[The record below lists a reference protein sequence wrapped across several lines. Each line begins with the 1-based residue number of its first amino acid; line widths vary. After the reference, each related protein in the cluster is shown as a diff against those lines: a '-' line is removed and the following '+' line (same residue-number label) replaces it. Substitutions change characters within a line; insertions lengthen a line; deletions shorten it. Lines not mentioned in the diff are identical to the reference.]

1 MSILDLSPIII
12 SFQTASIAIIIT
24 FLSGTLIAYQVFR
37 MKNHRLKI
45 LLNSL
50 FTLPL
55 VLPPTV
61 FGFFLLDIFGI
72 QQPVGRFLLE
82 FFAVKVV
89 FSWTATVIAAVAVS
103 FPLMYRS
110 AIAAFEQI
118 DLEIIAAAQTLGFSE
133 RKIFLKI
140 ALPLAIN
147 GLLAGGVLAFA
158 RGLGEFGA
166 TTMLAGNIAG
176 KTRTLPLA
184 IYSAVAAGEWTL
196 AQKYVAII
204 VIICLLTLFLT
215 ELFSRKSRRR
225 QA

>member
-1 MSILDLSPIII
+1 MDLSPVII
-12 SFQTASIAIIIT
+12 SFKTAILAIVFT
-24 FLSGTLIAYQVFR
+24 FISGTLIAYFVFR
-37 MKNHRLKI
+37 LKNRGLKI
-45 LLNSL
+45 LFNSL

-61 FGFFLLDIFGI
+61 FGFFLLDIFGV
-72 QQPVGRFLLE
+72 QQPIGRFLLD

-110 AIAAFEQI
+110 GIAAFEQI
-118 DLEIIAAAQTLGFSE
+118 DSDFFAAAQTLGFSE
-133 RKIFLKI
+133 VKIFFKI

-184 IYSAVAAGEWTL
+184 IYSAVAAGDWPL

-204 VIICLLTLFLT
+204 VTICLLILFLT
-215 ELFSRKSRRR
+215 ELFSRKARGT
-225 QA
+225 QG

>member
-1 MSILDLSPIII
+1 MDLSPIII
-12 SFQTASIAIIIT
+12 SFKTAIIAIAFT
-24 FLSGTLIAYQVFR
+24 FISGTLIAYLVFR
-37 MKNHRLKI
+37 MKHHGLKI
-45 LLNSL
+45 LFNSL

-61 FGFFLLDIFGI
+61 FGFFLLDIFGV
-72 QQPVGRFLLE
+72 QQPIGRFLLD

-118 DLEIIAAAQTLGFSE
+118 DPEIIAAAQTLGFSE

-184 IYSAVAAGEWTL
+184 IYSAVAAGDWAL

-204 VIICLLTLFLT
+204 VTICLLILCLT
-215 ELFSRKSRRR
+215 ELFSRKAGRT

>member
-1 MSILDLSPIII
+1 MDLSPILI
-12 SFQTASIAIIIT
+12 SFKTATIAIIVT
-24 FLSGTLIAYQVFR
+24 FFSGTLAAYLVFR
-37 MKNHRLKI
+37 LKNRGLRI

-61 FGFFLLDIFGI
+61 FGFFLLDIFGV
-72 QQPVGRFLLE
+72 QQPVGKFLLD

-110 AIAAFEQI
+110 AISAFEQI
-118 DLEIIAAAQTLGFSE
+118 DPDLLAAAQTLGFSE
-133 RKIFLKI
+133 IKVFCKI

-184 IYSAVAAGEWTL
+184 IYSAVAAGDWEL
-196 AQKYVAII
+196 AQKYVTII
-204 VIICLLTLFLT
+204 VFICLLILLLT
-215 ELFSRKSRRR
+215 EIFSSNSRRTHT
-225 QA
+225 

>member
-1 MSILDLSPIII
+1 MDLSPIFI
-12 SFQTASIAIIIT
+12 SFKTAIVAIVFT
-24 FLSGTLIAYQVFR
+24 FFIGTVSAYLIFR
-37 MKNHRLKI
+37 MKTRELKMFF
-45 LLNSL
+45 NSL

-61 FGFFLLDIFGI
+61 FGFFLLEIFGVE
-72 QQPVGRFLLE
+72 QPIGRFLLD

-89 FSWTATVIAAVAVS
+89 FSWQATVIAAVAVS
-103 FPLMYRS
+103 FPMMYRS

-118 DLEIIAAAQTLGFSE
+118 DPELFAAAQTLGFSE
-133 RKIFLKI
+133 MKIFGKI
-140 ALPLAIN
+140 ALPLAVN

-184 IYSAVAAGEWTL
+184 IYSAVAAGDWSL
-196 AQKYVAII
+196 AQKYVLIII
-204 VIICLLTLFLT
+204 VICLVILFLT
-215 ELFSRKSRRR
+215 EIFTKKTRGFNR
-225 QA
+225 